1 MKNTEWIPVT
11 RFLEQGSYVLEATKT
26 DDDLLK
32 STLIYH
38 RQTAGKINN
47 PRKSTDIQNLS
58 EISKT
63 EEAHQSRPISE
74 HPMHGREINLS
85 SDAPEIPKVDIPD
98 DLKNKSPPR
107 QMGALATSDFVVRVK
122 IKQTR
127 VRPSCH
133 GFRTFPASCF
143 MLIRFDKRCPSD
155 LIHQL
160 LNKGL
165 IIKENGQ
172 ENHFAF
178 FGYTRNQIYSSEKEC
193 YLYNQSQLGSHD
205 DVIQTF
211 GDLGQIESIS
221 KRSLRIGLLFSNVV
235 CQIEIQENQI
245 KIVDD
250 VERNNFIFTEGCGC
264 VSESLALRLFHSLG
278 KNQQIYKHQ
287 KPECPS
293 VFQIRLKG
301 FKGTVVVDKSLAP
314 DMLNIRKSMVKFEF
328 NPKAILLGFVSHGIS
343 WPYNYGHL
351 NQQYINIL
359 SDLGIQRHVF
369 LEKQEQYYAEIQRD
383 FNLEPYLA
391 LKYLAMMKRP
401 ELIEDFVV
409 NGKLSDQA
417 ISVLTKLRKRAFML
431 EKSSGTEEG
440 INYKYSKAGKLN
452 FPIENS
458 RNVFGVCDI
467 SGTLKPGTCFFQPTV
482 LGTAKIITG
491 RVIVVKSPCY
501 HSGDLRKL
509 NCVDNQKLRHLV
521 DCVVFPTQGERPV
534 SDEIAGSDLDGDKYF
549 ICWDKDLIP
558 ERTQQP
564 ISNVTPHSS
573 KSTPKQLESPKPVGQ
588 TDMIK
593 FFSEFDNSKIGKFD
607 KDFNDL
613 EFDSPE
619 ARLMASTH
627 GEMIDSAKTG
637 STSSSVHSKTN
648 QVGNQSN
655 SVIDQLMENAKR
667 NIEMFYSNEH
677 EITKSDTQNDHH
689 SLLTEKEMDR
699 FLSNPNLAMSDFDLY
714 RIIYKWCIY
723 RERQEDLQ
731 TWCERFVDF
740 TRFTEHQRWLAEVDC
755 PGDILDRN
763 IIYNG
768 LSKSE
773 VLSPAHRAK
782 IQNFHRVSWCKMA
795 EMRQDDFNWK
805 FLVDEL
811 TSDRLILIAFPI
823 QRGDGGVWKVSMLFP
838 GYLRKHTSTHSPM
851 SAFISLRDG
860 GDEKDI
866 CSDYE
871 VILHPDRLQMYPRG
885 TNKQSTFIN
894 LMMLDTNETVV
905 SIALQRFSRPLFEK
919 HRDSKIQKDVIGKC
933 ELFCGVMD
941 IRDGPVLYVRDIGR
955 SERAINKSDATE
967 SFNESHKASL
977 NKRTGITNTNE
988 KPGHRSNA
996 TKLAPGDPGASFSTQ
1011 HAQEKGFDYVERL
1024 CKDIDKE
1031 MDKSG
1036 ETEKA
1041 VKHTSSKI
1049 GQLISLMGESELQ
1062 LSQHIA
1068 KRLQHYLWKYQNL
1081 RLRPDDFYKV
1091 FIILVS
1097 STTRTKGGMYRKVSR
1112 YLEEIDSKGIYL
1124 SLQNY
1129 LDFLDYVI
1137 YLENCNPD
1145 VINLLKEIEIG
1156 LFPIATNEFYSLHA
1170 KLYFLKWTSRL
1181 TVEAVR
1187 DANRCEMM
1195 ACMRISNKH
1204 ILTAEASYAGV
1215 GLLNLNTAH
1224 KKDTSPEFL
1233 VGSGVVL
1240 TQVPKPC
1247 QTIYNRFYGEVVQCS
1262 PKCLTVRVDK
1272 TTDARK
1278 NVETVELTELS
1289 GQILQIEDFPNLS
1302 WYRKQVE
1309 ALKIVCCHDSVY
1321 QNIKT
1326 SGFPPLA
1333 SPRLP
1338 DLCPIAPGIFPIK
1351 PDSGDDGLDAQ
1362 DATSCHVSGIN
1373 SILHNQQIGPV
1384 PSQGRHDVSFKSN
1397 GRHVKDVHKEID
1409 QKNLDDSQRAT
1420 VADALTRQVS
1430 IINGAPGTG
1439 KTRTLVEIVYLLMH
1453 QDPKER
1459 VLVCFKANSGIR
1471 HCSRLLCTRG
1481 VGESDMVWVSRDVV
1495 GTAEE
1500 DKLLLQNRCRSKS
1513 PKNIDIKTTHKDFLG
1528 QSKLVLCKYEDVG
1541 MDILYEEKFDHVLL
1555 DDINLVNELS
1565 VLLPVLHGC
1574 SSVCFVGDVS
1584 GIGDK
1589 QGITSTIFN
1598 RFQEEGRCFK
1608 NLTFQHRIPLEIWEF
1623 VGKTFYPGVSC
1634 LSHDR
1639 TRPRGFPVC
1648 RVNNQNRLIFINV
1661 QGREDCLTNEKEVE
1675 KILDVCRSLINSGDI
1690 SPVDVGVSSIYQQ
1703 QIDLVHDK
1711 LVKDL
1716 KKCGQANKGM
1726 RLLDVKCLDEFHGCE
1741 KDVMIFSCVKTKGE
1755 LGPDFNENMLKHLLA
1770 SSTRGVVIIGCYDTM
1785 NTSDLWSNFLTWMEQ
1800 KHMVLNKSVSEQS
1813 SRSKRTQSSGKYHSR
1828 SGQARGIDKDEQ
1840 LYSRSSHSRNGFQQP
1855 KGAAQQRDAWKG
1867 QGGFRPTTEG
1877 TFPSSQSHQSKGH
1890 PITST
1895 GSSSKDGTSSR
1906 TGSSSKHIDQS
1917 PWCNVGRNGQSRSQ
1931 RKEESSDDSWTVV
1944 AKSKSKKR

>member
-1 MKNTEWIPVT
+1 MQKSEWIPVS
-11 RFLEQGSYVLEATKT
+11 RFLEQGSCLLEATKT
-26 DDDLLK
+26 DGDLLK

-38 RQTAGKINN
+38 SQTACKINN
-47 PRKSTDIQNLS
+47 PRKSTDVQNLS
-58 EISKT
+58 GISKI
-63 EEAHQSRPISE
+63 EKARCRPLSE
-74 HPMHGREINLS
+74 QPTHGREISQSN
-85 SDAPEIPKVDIPD
+85 DTPD
-98 DLKNKSPPR
+98 TSKLQTDSLT
-107 QMGALATSDFVVRVK
+107 TSDFVVRAK

-133 GFRTFPASCF
+133 VFRTFPASCF

-211 GDLGQIESIS
+211 GDIGQIESIS

-235 CQIEIQENQI
+235 TQIEIEKKQI

-264 VSESLALRLFHSLG
+264 ISESLALRLFHSLG

-314 DMLNIRKSMVKFEF
+314 DTICIRKSMVKFEF
-328 NPKAILLGFVSHGIS
+328 NPENIFLGFVSHGIS

-359 SDLGIQRHVF
+359 SDLGVQRHVF
-369 LEKQEQYYAEIQRD
+369 LEKQEQYYAEIQKD

-391 LKYLAMMKRP
+391 LKYLAMIKRT

-409 NGKLSDQA
+409 NGRLSDQA

-440 INYKYSKAGKLN
+440 INYRYSKAGKLN

-467 SGTLKPGTCFFQPTV
+467 TGTLKPGTCFFQPTV
-482 LGTAKIITG
+482 IGTAKIIIG
-491 RVIVVKSPCY
+491 PVVVVKSPCY

-509 NCVDNQKLRHLV
+509 NCVDNQNLRHLV

-558 ERTQQP
+558 GRTQQP
-564 ISNVTPHSS
+564 ISNVTPHPS
-573 KSTPKQLESPKPVGQ
+573 KPTPRQLESTKPVGQ

-593 FFSEFDNSKIGKFD
+593 FFSGFDNSKIGKFD
-607 KDFNDL
+607 KDFNYL

-637 STSSSVHSKTN
+637 SNSSSALSKKN

-655 SVIDQLMENAKR
+655 SVIAQLMENAKR
-667 NIEMFYSNEH
+667 NIEMYYSTEQ
-677 EITKSDTQNDHH
+677 ELTKPGTQNDHH
-689 SLLTEKEMDR
+689 LRLTEQEMER
-699 FLSNPNLAMSDFDLY
+699 FLSNPNLTMSDFDLY
-714 RIIYKWCIY
+714 RIIYKWCVY
-723 RERQEDLQ
+723 HGRQEDLQ

-740 TRFTEHQRWLAEVDC
+740 TRFTEHQRRLAEVDC
-755 PGDILDRN
+755 PGDILDRK

-773 VLSPAHRAK
+773 VLSPTHREK
-782 IQNFHRVSWCKMA
+782 IQNFHRVTWCKMA
-795 EMRQDDFNWK
+795 EMGQNNFNWK

-811 TSDRLILIAFPI
+811 TSDRLILIAFPVH
-823 QRGDGGVWKVSMLFP
+823 RLDGGVWKVSMLFP
-838 GYLRKHTSTHSPM
+838 GFLQKHTCTHSPM

-860 GDEKDI
+860 GDEVDI

-871 VILHPDRLQMYPRG
+871 VILHPDRLQMYPKG

-894 LMMLDTNETVV
+894 FMMLDTNETVV
-905 SIALQRFSRPLFEK
+905 SIALQRFSRSLFEK
-919 HRDSKIQKDVIGKC
+919 HRDSKIQKDMIGKC

-955 SERAINKSDATE
+955 SERATNKSDYME
-967 SFNESHKASL
+967 SFNKSHKALS
-977 NKRTGITNTNE
+977 NKRTDRNE
-988 KPGHRSNA
+988 KPDNESNA
-996 TKLAPGDPGASFSTQ
+996 TKQAPGDTEEHAPG
-1011 HAQEKGFDYVERL
+1011 KGFDYVERL
-1024 CKDIDKE
+1024 CKDIDRE
-1031 MDKSG
+1031 MEKSG
-1036 ETEKA
+1036 ETA
-1041 VKHTSSKI
+1041 DSIKHTSSKI
-1049 GQLISLMGESELQ
+1049 GQLISLMENSELQ

-1068 KRLQHYLWKYQNL
+1068 KILQHYIWKYQNL
-1081 RLRPDDFYKV
+1081 RLRPDDLYTV
-1091 FIILVS
+1091 FIMLVS
-1097 STTRTKGGMYRKVSR
+1097 STTRSKGGMHRKVSR
-1112 YLEEIDSKGIYL
+1112 YLEEIDSRGIRL

-1129 LDFLDYVI
+1129 LNFLDYVI
-1137 YLENCNPD
+1137 YLENCNPG
-1145 VINLLKEIEIG
+1145 VIDLLKEIEIG
-1156 LFPIATNEFYSLHA
+1156 LFPIATDEFYSLQA
-1170 KLYFLKWTSRL
+1170 KLYLLKWTSRL
-1181 TVEAVR
+1181 TIEAVR
-1187 DANRCEMM
+1187 AANRCEMM

-1224 KKDTSPEFL
+1224 KKDTSPQFF
-1233 VGSGVVL
+1233 VGCGVVL
-1240 TQVPKPC
+1240 TQVPKSC
-1247 QTIYNRFYGEVVQCS
+1247 QIIYNRFYGEVIQCS
-1262 PKCLTVRVDK
+1262 PKCLTVKVDK

-1278 NVETVELTELS
+1278 NVETVQLTELS

-1302 WYRKQVE
+1302 WHRKQVE
-1309 ALKIVCCHDSVY
+1309 ALKIICCPDSVY

-1326 SGFPPLA
+1326 SELLPLG
-1333 SPRLP
+1333 STRLSH
-1338 DLCPIAPGIFPIK
+1338 LCPIASGIFPIQS
-1351 PDSGDDGLDAQ
+1351 DTGDDELDTR
-1362 DATSCHVSGIN
+1362 DATSCRGSGI
-1373 SILHNQQIGPV
+1373 SSTLQNQQ
-1384 PSQGRHDVSFKSN
+1384 SFKTN
-1397 GRHVKDVHKEID
+1397 GRQVKDRHKDID
-1409 QKNLDDSQRAT
+1409 QKTLDDSQRASVT
-1420 VADALTRQVS
+1420 AALTQQVS
-1430 IINGAPGTG
+1430 IITGAPGTG
-1439 KTRTLVEIVYLLMH
+1439 KTRTLVEIVYLLMR
-1453 QDPKER
+1453 QDPKAR
-1459 VLVCFKANSGIR
+1459 VLACFRTTSGIR
-1471 HCSRLLCTRG
+1471 HCIRLLSRRG
-1481 VGESDMVWVSRDVV
+1481 VQKSDMVWVSRNVV
-1495 GTAEE
+1495 DAAEE
-1500 DKLLLQNRCRSKS
+1500 DKFLLQNRCRSKS
-1513 PKNIDIKTTHKDFLG
+1513 PKQIDIKTTHKDFLG
-1528 QSKLVLCKYEDVG
+1528 QTKLVLCRYEDVD
-1541 MDILYEEKFDHVLL
+1541 MDILYEEQFDHVLL
-1555 DDINLVNELS
+1555 DDIHLLNELS

-1574 SSVCFVGDVS
+1574 RSACLVGDAS

-1589 QGITSTIFN
+1589 QGIASTIFN
-1598 RFQEEGRCFK
+1598 RFQEEGRSF
-1608 NLTFQHRIPLEIWEF
+1608 NTLTVQHRISPEIWEF
-1623 VGKTFYPGVSC
+1623 VGRTFYPGVSC
-1634 LSHDR
+1634 LSRDA

-1648 RVNNQNRLIFINV
+1648 SINNRLIFINV
-1661 QGREDCLTNEKEVE
+1661 QGREDCLTNEMEVE
-1675 KILDVCRSLINSGDI
+1675 KILDVCRSLLQSDDI

-1716 KKCGQANKGM
+1716 KKSRQIDQGM
-1726 RLLDVKCLDEFHGCE
+1726 GLMDVKCLNEFHGCE

-1755 LGPDFNENMLKHLLA
+1755 LGPDYNENMLKHLLT

-1800 KHMVLNKSVSEQS
+1800 KRMVLTKTVSGQS
-1813 SRSKRTQSSGKYHSR
+1813 SGSKRTQSSGKYHSR
-1828 SGQARGIDKDEQ
+1828 SDQARRINTSEQ

-1855 KGAAQQRDAWKG
+1855 KSPAQQKDTWKE
-1867 QGGFRPTTEG
+1867 QGGFRPTSKG
-1877 TFPSSQSHQSKGH
+1877 AFPSSQSHRSQGH

-1895 GSSSKDGTSSR
+1895 GSSSKDGKTSP
-1906 TGSSSKHIDQS
+1906 TGSSSKHTGQS
-1917 PWCNVGRNGQSRSQ
+1917 PRCNVGTNDKSGSQ
-1931 RKEESSDDSWTVV
+1931 TKEESSDDSWTVV
-1944 AKSKSKKR
+1944 AKSRSKKK